1 MATYDLSIPI
11 SEDSVRA
18 LRVGDTVRLSGVM
31 VTGRDAAHKY
41 MVETFIRP
49 STGSGQCADA
59 VPESE
64 RPLYEELRRL
74 LREGVIY
81 HCGPVVRQ
89 RPPSADKMAS
99 GPTSPPGGGAL
110 ACVSPLREGRW
121 EFVAAG
127 PTTSIREEVYEP
139 EVIAHFGLRGV
150 IGKGGMGPGTLQA
163 CQEHGAV
170 YFHAVG
176 GAASLIADAVK
187 EVVTV
192 YKREEFGV
200 PEAFWVIRVEGFPV
214 VVTMDSHGRSIHD
227 EVEAMSSQALERLIG
242 GGR

>member
-1 MATYDLSIPI
+1 MATYDLTIPI
-11 SEDSVRA
+11 SEEAIRA
-18 LRVGDTVRLSGVM
+18 LHVGDTVQLSGVM

-41 MVETFIRP
+41 LIETFIR
-49 STGSGQCADA
+49 TDA
-59 VPESE
+59 VPEDE
-64 RPLYEELRRL
+64 RALYEELQRL
-74 LREGVIY
+74 LDGGVIY
-81 HCGPVVRQ
+81 HCGPVVRAGRG
-89 RPPSADKMAS
+89 RPD
-99 GPTSPPGGGAL
+99 
-110 ACVSPLREGRW
+110 W

-150 IGKGGMGPGTLQA
+150 IGKGGMGPGTLRA

-176 GAASLIADAVK
+176 GAASLIANAVK
-187 EVVTV
+187 EVVAV
-192 YKREEFGV
+192 YKKEEFGV

-227 EVEAMSSQALERLIG
+227 EVEAASKAAFERLVAEQG
-242 GGR
+242 AGSRE